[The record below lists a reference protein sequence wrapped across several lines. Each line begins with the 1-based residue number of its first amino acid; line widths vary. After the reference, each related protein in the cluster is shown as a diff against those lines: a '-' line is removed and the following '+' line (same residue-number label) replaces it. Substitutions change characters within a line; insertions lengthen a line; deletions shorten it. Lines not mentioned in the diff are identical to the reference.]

1 VIVACLDLEG
11 VLVPEIWINVAERT
25 GIAELRRTTRDEP
38 DYDKLMRGRL
48 EILDRQKLGLRE
60 IQAVIETLEPLPGA
74 LPFLNELRER
84 YQVLI
89 LSDTFYDFAK
99 PLMRKLGF
107 PALFAHDLVVEASG
121 RIAGY
126 RLRMPDQKRQSV
138 EHLRALNFQVIAAGD
153 SYNDTS
159 MLAAAHAGI
168 LFRPPA
174 NVIAEFPQFPVTRE
188 YAELERAFADA
199 ARRIATAEK

>member
-1 VIVACLDLEG
+1 LIVACLDLEG

-38 DYDKLMRGRL
+38 DYDKLMKARL
-48 EILDRQKLGLRE
+48 AILDRHKLGLRE
-60 IQAVIETLEPLPGA
+60 IQDVIATLEPLPGA
-74 LPFLNELRER
+74 LDFLNRLRER
-84 YQVLI
+84 HQLLI
-89 LSDTFYDFAK
+89 LSDTFYDFAQ
-99 PLMRKLGF
+99 PLMRQLGF
-107 PALFAHDLVVEASG
+107 PTLFAHDLVVEASG
-121 RIAGY
+121 RISGY

-138 EHLRALNFQVIAAGD
+138 EHLRALAFQVIAAGD

-174 NVIAEFPQFPVTRE
+174 NVIAEFPQFPVTRD
-188 YAELERAFADA
+188 YSELDRAFQNA
-199 ARRIATAEK
+199 ARLIATAAS

>member
-1 VIVACLDLEG
+1 
-11 VLVPEIWINVAERT
+11 
-25 GIAELRRTTRDEP
+25 
-38 DYDKLMRGRL
+38 
-48 EILDRQKLGLRE
+48 
-60 IQAVIETLEPLPGA
+60 
-74 LPFLNELRER
+74 
-84 YQVLI
+84 
-89 LSDTFYDFAK
+89 
-99 PLMRKLGF
+99 MRKLGF
-107 PALFAHDLVVEASG
+107 PVLFAHDLVVEPSG

-138 EHLRALNFQVIAAGD
+138 EALRALNFQVIAAGD

-188 YAELERAFADA
+188 YGELERAFADA
-199 ARRIATAEK
+199 ARRIATAAS